1 MACRTP
7 KNIPFIYN
15 KAIPFFSFRVKWR
28 FLILGQSVG
37 LKKKKLKKI
46 TRSRGIGGPGIPGW
60 RYKLTI
66 HIFGLT
72 KCTIYCKKCTCF
84 FSMLLLCSFFGLK
97 ELFPVKN
104 GLDEANASVNSSCA
118 HTPPLATAGHL
129 LPLSVPRVG
138 HLQILYCSGP
148 GICQPRGH

>member
-1 MACRTP
+1 M
-7 KNIPFIYN
+7 
-15 KAIPFFSFRVKWR
+15 R
-28 FLILGQSVG
+28 FLIWVSWSDW
-37 LKKKKLKKI
+37 KKKLKKKI
-46 TRSRGIGGPGIPGW
+46 TRSRGIGGPGTPGW
-60 RYKLTI
+60 RYKLINI
-66 HIFGLT
+66 HIFGFT

-104 GLDEANASVNSSCA
+104 GFKLRCFFVIFFWKCQNRDDANASVNSSC
-118 HTPPLATAGHL
+118 TQPPPPPATAGHL
-129 LPLSVPRVG
+129 FPLSVPWVG